1 MTNGLRIFLVG
12 FSGTGKSAVG
22 RRVARLLGWEFADAD
37 ELIVKRAG
45 VVVEQIFVDEG
56 EAGFRKR
63 ERDVIAELAA
73 RERVVV
79 SVGGGAMV
87 QDECRADM
95 LNSGLV
101 VAMEARPE
109 TIFARLTAS
118 VGEAEGPEGMVRPM
132 LAADSD
138 PMERI
143 ESLKRDRQWAYAL
156 SHYTMST
163 DYMSVERVAHEVLQT
178 WRRFGR
184 PTTWL
189 ADPLLAATV
198 TVDSGAYPVYVGW
211 DIIES
216 ELGDRLLAA
225 GITGRAFIIC
235 DANVVHPYGRAA
247 QRSAHKAGIEVG
259 LFTFPAGEVSKVLAT
274 AAAIYQW
281 LAERRVER
289 WDAIIAVGG
298 GVVGDVA
305 GFVAATYL
313 RGIKL
318 VQVPTSMT
326 AMVDS
331 SIGGKT
337 AIDLPL
343 AKNLVGA
350 FYHPELV
357 LTDTAALATLPKR
370 ALLEGWAEAIK
381 TGFALDEGLVETFE
395 TQAEALLT
403 LDRELTVDTVARTAA
418 VKARIVTEDERE
430 TSGLRSLLN
439 YGHTIGHG
447 LEAAAGYDVYLHGEG
462 VAIGMCGA
470 AMIGMA
476 HGVTPPDLVER
487 QAELIRRFGL
497 PDRYQGVEPDAILE
511 AMNHDKKVSAGQM
524 AWALLDGVG
533 RSSLYRDV
541 PWELAAQVVR
551 DLRD

>member
-22 RRVARLLGWEFADAD
+22 RRVARLLGWEFADTD
-37 ELIVKRAG
+37 ELIVERAG

-95 LNSGLV
+95 LNNGLV
-101 VAMEARPE
+101 VVMEARPE

-132 LAADSD
+132 LAADGD

-163 DYMSVERVAHEVLQT
+163 DYMSVEQVAHEVLQT

-184 PTTWL
+184 PATWL
-189 ADPLLAATV
+189 ADPMLAATV

-225 GITGRAFIIC
+225 GIAGRAFIIC

-259 LFTFPAGEVSKVLAT
+259 LFTFPAGEASKML
-274 AAAIYQW
+274 
-281 LAERRVER
+281 
-289 WDAIIAVGG
+289 
-298 GVVGDVA
+298 
-305 GFVAATYL
+305 YL

-357 LTDTAALATLPKR
+357 LTDTAALVTLPKR

-462 VAIGMCGA
+462 VAIGMRGA

-476 HGVTPPDLVER
+476 HGVTPPELVER

-511 AMNHDKKVSAGQM
+511 AMSHDKKVSAGQM